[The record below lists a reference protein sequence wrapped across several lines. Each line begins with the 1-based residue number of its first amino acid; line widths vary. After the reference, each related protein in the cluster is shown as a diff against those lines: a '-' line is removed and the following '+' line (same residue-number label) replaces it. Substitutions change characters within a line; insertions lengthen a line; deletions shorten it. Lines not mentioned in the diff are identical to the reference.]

1 MYKTEKIHKNVT
13 NRVVVKKVGD
23 SFKAHRRNFQ
33 TTLQKGKK
41 KREKK
46 KVLHK
51 NLSFHFHSNI

>member
-1 MYKTEKIHKNVT
+1 VYKTEKIHKNVI

-33 TTLQKGKK
+33 TKRKK
-41 KREKK
+41 EKEKK